1 MTDVP
6 APRFV
11 AAAPALPVSDERRAV
26 AFYAEALGFVELLDL
41 DGAGLGI
48 VERDA
53 VQLSLWAADGSAPGA
68 EEYLAGTAS
77 CRIEVVGVE
86 ALHARCSD
94 LGVVHPHG
102 ALGDRPWGTREFA
115 ILDPDG
121 NQITLFERR
130 AASVD

>member
-48 VERDA
+48 VERT
-53 VQLSLWAADGSAPGA
+53 P
-68 EEYLAGTAS
+68 
-77 CRIEVVGVE
+77 
-86 ALHARCSD
+86 CS
-94 LGVVHPHG
+94 
-102 ALGDRPWGTREFA
+102 
-115 ILDPDG
+115 
-121 NQITLFERR
+121 
-130 AASVD
+130 